1 MGAVTSRRPTSS
13 ASPSG
18 AAAKPS
24 APSGAVQL
32 HVQSLPVPDGVRKS
46 GRSGS
51 ASGQAALRQPG
62 GLLVQFQG
70 SEEQISSLVMIE
82 GPDFCNLVM
91 DVPLGVTIILM
102 RRERDTNLSW
112 TCRTCPGLGLQG
124 TVEMWFLS
132 LTMLCAVHHR
142 CPVIEA
148 ILDVQLPFDLLWHTY
163 FIIFYL
169 I

>member
-51 ASGQAALRQPG
+51 ASGQAAPQQPG
-62 GLLVQFQG
+62 GLLVQVRLCCLRT
-70 SEEQISSLVMIE
+70 SSHSV
-82 GPDFCNLVM
+82 
-91 DVPLGVTIILM
+91 
-102 RRERDTNLSW
+102 
-112 TCRTCPGLGLQG
+112 
-124 TVEMWFLS
+124 
-132 LTMLCAVHHR
+132 
-142 CPVIEA
+142 
-148 ILDVQLPFDLLWHTY
+148 LWHKH
-163 FIIFYL
+163 L
-169 I
+169 ISLSPSLLHLS